1 MKAKKELDR
10 PRVGRT
16 VRREGK
22 VEAIADERAALA
34 DAPSHRARL
43 ERD

>member
-1 MKAKKELDR
+1 
-10 PRVGRT
+10 

-34 DAPSHRARL
+34 ESLAAAPGWGVI
-43 ERD
+43 ED